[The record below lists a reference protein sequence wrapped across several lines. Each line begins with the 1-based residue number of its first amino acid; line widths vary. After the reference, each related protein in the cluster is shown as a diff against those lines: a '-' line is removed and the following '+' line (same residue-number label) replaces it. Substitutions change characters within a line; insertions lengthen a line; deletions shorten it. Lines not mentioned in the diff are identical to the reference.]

1 MKHKG
6 YIYCIQNKVN
16 GKKYV
21 GRTIDSITSR
31 WGQHIKNLN
40 SNKHYNKY
48 LQNDYN
54 DVGISNFSF
63 NVLNEFNFENIN
75 VLNQVLNDLEIIYI
89 NMWGLLDKNKGYNIA
104 DGGLNGNPYA
114 GKSQDE
120 MNELQEKRLK
130 KIKGRKH
137 TEESKNKMSKSHKIR
152 NKGKKIICIETNI
165 IFINSEDVIEKM
177 FNGQGTSSNIRCN
190 CRGITKSAY
199 GYHFKYIE

>member
-1 MKHKG
+1 MDTAWGVIPLKHFFVDGMENADGVEVSKNE
-6 YIYCIQNKVN
+6 IR
-16 GKKYV
+16 YV
-21 GRTIDSITSR
+21 LKTIID
-31 WGQHIKNLN
+31 
-40 SNKHYNKY
+40 
-48 LQNDYN
+48 
-54 DVGISNFSF
+54 
-63 NVLNEFNFENIN
+63 NEDKTHP
-75 VLNQVLNDLEIIYI
+75 LTDDEIVDI
-89 NMWGLLDKNKGYNIA
+89 LKNKGYNIA
-104 DGGLNGNPYA
+104 DGGLNGNTYA

-137 TEESKNKMSKSHKIR
+137 TEESKNKMSKSHKAR

-165 IFINSEDVIEKM
+165 TFINSEDVIEKM